1 MNKLKA
7 LRQARNL
14 TQEELAKLVD
24 VDRTTVTQWENG
36 KNYPRVDTL
45 IKLAQV
51 LRCNVDTLL
60 RA

>member
-14 TQEELAKLVD
+14 TQAELAKLID
-24 VDRTTVTQWENG
+24 VDRTTVAQWEAG